1 MRHGAVLGPAHEP
14 GILRKSAG
22 RMTGRLRFPGCGAP
36 LHLGTVDE
44 EIQAAL
50 ARGIT
55 TVVGHFEKKSAKE
68 FKNYR
73 KAASAFPD
81 FLTLCVVGKANVE
94 VPMNTV
100 YLYTQGEKRVYDESG
115 LVSAREP

>member
-1 MRHGAVLGPAHEP
+1 MTARDFSFFIEKKLEP
-14 GILRKSAG
+14 GLIIVKS
-22 RMTGRLRFPGCGAP
+22 
-36 LHLGTVDE
+36 DE

-55 TVVGHFEKKSAKE
+55 TLVGHFEKKSAKE

-100 YLYTQGEKRVYDESG
+100 YLYAQGEKRVYDESG
-115 LVSAREP
+115 TVPLREP

>member
-1 MRHGAVLGPAHEP
+1 MDVNTRDFLFFIEKKLEP
-14 GILRKSAG
+14 GLVIVKS
-22 RMTGRLRFPGCGAP
+22 
-36 LHLGTVDE
+36 DE

-55 TVVGHFEKKSAKE
+55 TLVGHFEKKSSKE

-73 KAASAFPD
+73 KAASAFQD

-94 VPMNTV
+94 IPMNTV
-100 YLYTQGEKRVYDESG
+100 YLYAQGEKRVYNESG
-115 LVSAREP
+115 LAGVDEP